1 MGTFI
6 RLVDYMVVETQV
18 RINMEAVELIL
29 SEMDREERKYAL
41 QTIIGFETF
50 EDKLLYQPTKSEI
63 G

>member
-1 MGTFI
+1 
-6 RLVDYMVVETQV
+6 MVVETQV